1 RTSSYVRAGISR
13 RATGLTR
20 SGLPAIPLSHLASR
34 RRSVTSRGTPSR
46 SESEALRVA
55 VDSSLGAGAFIRP
68 SSTVTERGGPTPAAA
83 LPLDLETIL
92 ASVGKTSRFLVEHSA
107 TGRAGSRG
115 H

>member
-55 VDSSLGAGAFIRP
+55 VDSPLGAGAFIRP
-68 SSTVTERGGPTPAAA
+68 SSTVTERGGGTRAAA
-83 LPLDLETIL
+83 VPLDLETIL
-92 ASVGKTSRFLVEHSA
+92 ASVGKTRRLIVAHSA
-107 TGRAGSRG
+107 TAFSGFGGR
-115 H
+115 